1 MVNLQH
7 YYSPEQLKEAIMEYV
22 EFYNKERYHESINN
36 LTPEDKYLGRGERIL
51 LERQRIKQRS
61 LKNRR
66 LTYERKNYLLKTH
79 QTK

>member
-1 MVNLQH
+1 MR
-7 YYSPEQLKEAIMEYV
+7 
-22 EFYNKERYHESINN
+22 ERYHESINN

-66 LTYERKNYLLKTH
+66 LTYERNKLFAQNTPN
-79 QTK
+79 

>member
-1 MVNLQH
+1 
-7 YYSPEQLKEAIMEYV
+7 MEYV

-66 LTYERKNYLLKTH
+66 LTYERNKLFAQNTPN
-79 QTK
+79 